1 MKKANEIRSEF
12 VRFFT
17 DRGHTFVRSSSLI
30 PADDPTLFFTNAGM
44 NQFKDVFLGT
54 GTRPYKR
61 AANSQKVLRV
71 SGKHNDLDEVG
82 RDTYHHTF
90 FEMLGN
96 WSFGDYYKR
105 EAIEWAWELLTEV
118 WGLPIDRL
126 YATVHQTDDEAAALW
141 RELTPLPADRIMRFG
156 DKENFWEMGETGP
169 CGPCSEIH
177 FDLGPAACDKGH
189 VPGHQCRV
197 NGDCGRYVELWNLV
211 FIQYNRKADGT
222 LEELPAKHVD
232 TGMGFERIVAVL
244 QGKISNYDT
253 DLFTPLIREI
263 LDLTGAGQ
271 DREEERVAVR
281 VVADHIRALTF
292 AIADGAL
299 PANEGRGYV
308 LRRILRRASRFART
322 LGAQEPLLH
331 RLVPVVVREM
341 GEAYPELKEHAEHCS
356 RVILAE
362 EEAFGRT
369 LDKGLA
375 LFADLSRCLREKGE
389 KVIPGREAFKLYDT
403 YGFPLDLTQ
412 LMAAEEG
419 LEVELDEFNRL
430 MEAQRER
437 ARAGSRVSS
446 EETDVRWEVVTDGPH
461 STFVGYEQLQATTE
475 LRMIGSDDEHFRLV
489 FAVTPFYAAGGGQV
503 GDTGRIRVE
512 VTPGS
517 FVEFPVVDTQKEQ
530 DKIVHLVVKKGE
542 FPRKAV
548 SYTLLV
554 DEARRK
560 MTAANHTATH
570 LLHAALRRL
579 LGTHVQQAGSLV
591 APDRLRF
598 DFNHYQRVDEDQLRQ
613 MEKEV
618 NQRIFAALPVRAE
631 ETDYQTALD
640 RGALAFF
647 GEKYGD
653 RVRTLAVGDYSL
665 ELCGGT
671 HVRNT
676 AEVMAF
682 RIINE
687 GSVATGVRRIE
698 AVTGWAA
705 LELAASERDLLKELA
720 GLLQTE
726 PAQLAE
732 KVRALLATEA
742 KLKKELETIARKAAL
757 AEGEEIFA
765 AVKTIGGHHYLVAK
779 MTAASLDFMREN
791 VDRFKDKY
799 RSGAILLGAVQGEKV
814 NFVAGVTKDL
824 TGKLQAGALVK
835 QVAAIAGGGGGGR
848 PELAQAGGKN
858 VAQLDEA
865 LKEGERL
872 IRAALEGSA

>member
-1 MKKANEIRSEF
+1 MKTANEIRSEF

-17 DRGHTFVRSSSLI
+17 DRGHTFVRSSPLL

-61 AANSQKVLRV
+61 ATNSQKVLRV

-105 EAIEWAWELLTEV
+105 EAIQWAWELLTEV

-126 YATVHQTDDEAAALW
+126 YATVHHTDDEAAALW
-141 RELTPLPADRIMRFG
+141 GELTPLPAERIMRFG

-177 FDLGPAACDKGH
+177 IDLGPEGCDKGH
-189 VPGHQCRV
+189 IPGHQCQV

-222 LEELPAKHVD
+222 LEDLPAKHVD

-244 QGKISNYDT
+244 QGKKSNYDT
-253 DLFTPLIREI
+253 DLFTPIIQEI
-263 LDLTGAGQ
+263 LELTGADQKG
-271 DREEERVAVR
+271 EEERVAVQ

-292 AIADGAL
+292 AIADGVL

-308 LRRILRRASRFART
+308 LRRILRRAARFARN
-322 LGAQEPLLH
+322 LGAKEPLLH

-341 GEAYPELKEHAEHCS
+341 GAAYPEIKEQAEHCS

-375 LFADLSRCLREKGE
+375 LFADLSRDLQAQGK
-389 KVIPGREAFKLYDT
+389 KVIPGADAFKLYDT
-403 YGFPLDLTQ
+403 YGFPLDLTE
-412 LMAAEEG
+412 LMAEEVG

-430 MEAQRER
+430 MEAQRAR
-437 ARAGSRVSS
+437 ARAGGHFSS
-446 EETDVRWEVVTDGPH
+446 DETDVRWEVVSDGPH
-461 STFVGYEQLQATTE
+461 SAFVGYAQLQATTE
-475 LRMIGSDDEHFRLV
+475 LRMVGADDEYFRLV
-489 FAVTPFYAAGGGQV
+489 FAETPFYAEGGGQV
-503 GDTGRIRVE
+503 GDTGLVRVE

-517 FVEFPVVDTQKEQ
+517 FVDFPVVDTQREQ
-530 DKIVHLVVKKGE
+530 DKIVHLVAKKEE
-542 FPRKAV
+542 FPREAV

-570 LLHAALRRL
+570 LLHTALRRL
-579 LGTHVQQAGSLV
+579 LGTHVQQAGSMV

-613 MEKEV
+613 VEKEV
-618 NQRIFAALPVRAE
+618 NQRIFAALTVRAE

-653 RVRTLAVGDYSL
+653 RVRTLEISDYSY

-676 AEVMAF
+676 AEIMSF
-682 RIINE
+682 RIITE

-698 AVTGWAA
+698 AVTGWEALRMAA
-705 LELAASERDLLKELA
+705 DERDLLKELSA
-720 GLLQTE
+720 LLQTE
-726 PAQLAE
+726 SAQLCE
-732 KVRALLATEA
+732 KVRTLLATEA
-742 KLKKELETIARKAAL
+742 KLKKELEAIARKAAL
-757 AEGEEIFA
+757 AEGEELFA
-765 AVKTIGGHHYLVAK
+765 AVQEIGGHHYLVAK
-779 MTAASLDFMREN
+779 MTAASMDLLREN

-799 RSGAILLGAVQGEKV
+799 RSGVILLGAAQDEKV

-824 TGKLQAGALVK
+824 TAKLQAGTLVK

-858 VAQLDEA
+858 VAKLDEA
-865 LKEGERL
+865 LQEGERL
-872 IRAALEGSA
+872 IRAGLEG

>member
-1 MKKANEIRSEF
+1 MKKANAIRSEF
-12 VRFFT
+12 IQFFV
-17 DRGHTFVRSSSLI
+17 DRGHTFVRSSSLLPI
-30 PADDPTLFFTNAGM
+30 GDPTLLFTNAGM

-61 AANSQKVLRV
+61 ATNSQKVLRV

-105 EAIEWAWELLTEV
+105 EAIQWAWELLTEV

-126 YATVHQTDDEAAALW
+126 YATVHHTDDEAAALW
-141 RELTPLPADRIMRFG
+141 RELTPLPAERIMRFG

-177 FDLGPAACDKGH
+177 YDLGPEACDKGH
-189 VPGHQCRV
+189 VPGHRCGV
-197 NGDCGRYVELWNLV
+197 NGGCGRYVELWNLV

-232 TGMGFERIVAVL
+232 TGMGFERIVAIL
-244 QGKISNYDT
+244 QGKKSNYDT
-253 DLFTPLIREI
+253 DLFTPIIEEI
-263 LDLTGAGQ
+263 LTLTGAGLE
-271 DREEERVAVR
+271 REEERVAVR

-292 AIADGAL
+292 AIADGVL

-308 LRRILRRASRFART
+308 LRRILRRAARFARN
-322 LGAQEPLLH
+322 LGAKEPLLH

-341 GEAYPELKEHAEHCS
+341 GEAYPEIKEQAEHCS

-375 LFADLSRCLREKGE
+375 LFADLSRNLRAEGK
-389 KVIPGREAFKLYDT
+389 KIIPGAEAFKLYDT
-403 YGFPLDLTQ
+403 YGFPLDLTE

-419 LEVELDEFNRL
+419 LVVERDEFNRL
-430 MEAQRER
+430 MEAQRAR
-437 ARAGSRVSS
+437 ARAGSQFGGDETNVHWEIVSS
-446 EETDVRWEVVTDGPH
+446 GTH
-461 STFVGYEQLQATTE
+461 SQFVGYEQLQTTTE
-475 LRMIGSDDEHFRLV
+475 LRMIGTDDEYFRLV

-503 GDTGRIRVE
+503 GDTGLIRVE

-517 FVEFPVVDTQKEQ
+517 FVEFPVVDTQREQ
-530 DKIVHLVVKKGE
+530 DKIVHLVAKRAD
-542 FPRKAV
+542 FPRRAV

-570 LLHAALRRL
+570 LLQAALRRL
-579 LGTHVQQAGSLV
+579 LGAHVQQAGSLV

-613 MEKEV
+613 VEREV
-618 NQRIFAALPVRAE
+618 NQQIFAALPVRAE
-631 ETDYQTALD
+631 ETDYQTALN

-653 RVRTLAVGDYSL
+653 RVRTLAVGDYSF

-676 AEVMAF
+676 AEIMAF
-682 RIINE
+682 RIITE

-698 AVTGWAA
+698 AVTGWGALQMAA
-705 LELAASERDLLKELA
+705 EERELLKELSA
-720 GLLQTE
+720 LLQTE
-726 PAQLAE
+726 PAQLTE

-742 KLKKELETIARKAAL
+742 KLKKDLDAIARKAAL
-757 AEGEEIFA
+757 AEGEELFA
-765 AVKTIGGHHYLVAK
+765 AVQEIGGHYYLVAK
-779 MTAASLDFMREN
+779 MTTASMDLMRET

-799 RSGAILLGAVQGEKV
+799 RSGVILLGAAQDDKV

-824 TGKLQAGALVK
+824 TAKLQAGNLVK
-835 QVAAIAGGGGGGR
+835 QVAAITGGGGGGR

-858 VAQLDEA
+858 VDKLDEA
-865 LKEGERL
+865 LREGERL
-872 IRAALEGSA
+872 IRTGLEG